1 MPSKRHSTAAD
12 TREPSGS
19 RSPAATATET
29 TPRPAPAPRPPR
41 GAAAIPAPRKSELHH
56 VSLPPRPLPTQEQIA
71 RRAYEIWV
79 QSGCVAGR
87 DRENWTRAELEL
99 MAGCSAESAQQG

>member
-1 MPSKRHSTAAD
+1 MPSKRHSTAAHSH
-12 TREPSGS
+12 RAS
-19 RSPAATATET
+19 AA
-29 TPRPAPAPRPPR
+29 RPAPVPRPSR

-71 RRAYEIWV
+71 RRAYEIWL
-79 QSGCVAGR
+79 QGGCVAGR

-99 MAGCSAESAQQG
+99 TAGCSAESAQQG